1 MIKPHRSPRTH
12 RAFEDVEHLGAQVAR
27 IYEQSA
33 RASSLPRLDTAA
45 SFDDL
50 MAASWAFFDQE
61 QARYDT
67 LTFALRV
74 QVEEDMAQRS
84 VEDTVRVCRQSS
96 RAAAADVIDV
106 DAREVD
112 ELSDI
117 RPPGAGGPQNAT

>member
-1 MIKPHRSPRTH
+1 MIKPHRRPLTH
-12 RAFEDVEHLGAQVAR
+12 RAFEDVERLAAQVGR
-27 IYEQSA
+27 IYEQSI

-61 QARYDT
+61 QARHDT

-74 QVEEDMAQRS
+74 QVEEYLAQRP

-117 RPPGAGGPQNAT
+117 QPPGAGGPENAT